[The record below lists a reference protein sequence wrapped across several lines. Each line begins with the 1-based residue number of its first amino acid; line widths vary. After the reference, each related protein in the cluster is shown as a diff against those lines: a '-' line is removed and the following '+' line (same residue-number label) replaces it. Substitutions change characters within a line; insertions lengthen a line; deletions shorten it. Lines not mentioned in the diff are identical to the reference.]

1 MAKTE
6 RVNLRLT
13 PEMKEKLQ
21 KEGIEY
27 QYLDGQTSLK
37 EREKQVEEFQRG
49 ERQIFLISLKAGG
62 LGLNLT
68 AANYVILLDPW
79 WNPAIENQATD
90 RAHRIGQKR
99 AVTIIRMIAAQTI
112 EEKILKLHE
121 KKKELAEKML
131 EGTAESSSLTM
142 DDILDL
148 VSPYR

>member
-1 MAKTE
+1 MFMSHYATE
-6 RVNLRLT
+6 VCKC
-13 PEMKEKLQ
+13 P
-21 KEGIEY
+21 
-27 QYLDGQTSLK
+27 
-37 EREKQVEEFQRG
+37 
-49 ERQIFLISLKAGG
+49 
-62 LGLNLT
+62 
-68 AANYVILLDPW
+68 
-79 WNPAIENQATD
+79 D